1 MHNYQDSTCI
11 EILKNVAVAMG
22 PNSRVLI
29 GEIVIPSRVTVA
41 GEMTGYW
48 KDIAMLVVGGRERSA
63 KEFAEILHGASLELV
78 KIWPFKTGS
87 QAVVEA
93 RLKRE

>member
-11 EILKNVAVAMG
+11 QILKNVTVAMG
-22 PNSRVLI
+22 PKSRILI
-29 GEIVIPSRVTVA
+29 GEIVIPARVTVA

-63 KEFAEILHGASLELV
+63 KEFAGILEAAGLELV

-87 QAVVEA
+87 QAVIEA